1 MTKTEML
8 DFIEKTGMIIDF
20 DRNYLMRKTKDHIID
35 LYNRAVVYA
44 GKAWAAALVRL
55 RCNTSNYSIDKYN
68 ILYYNIDNKKRKEM
82 IKMTIREWLAKN
94 PTMIIDEVF
103 SNYGDS
109 RCEVEDALDEDIVEV
124 YYYKDSNIV
133 DIEF

>member
-1 MTKTEML
+1 
-8 DFIEKTGMIIDF
+8 
-20 DRNYLMRKTKDHIID
+20 
-35 LYNRAVVYA
+35 
-44 GKAWAAALVRL
+44 
-55 RCNTSNYSIDKYN
+55 
-68 ILYYNIDNKKRKEM
+68 
-82 IKMTIREWLAKN
+82 MTIREWLAKN

-124 YYYKDSNIV
+124 YYYENSNIV

>member
-20 DRNYLMRKTKDHIID
+20 DRNYLMKKTKARIVV

-55 RCNTSNYSIDKYN
+55 RCNTSNYSIDKFYY
-68 ILYYNIDNKKRKEM
+68 IYYNIDNERYERKRLKWQLENGLQE
-82 IKMTIREWLAKN
+82 TRL
-94 PTMIIDEVF
+94 
-103 SNYGDS
+103 
-109 RCEVEDALDEDIVEV
+109 
-124 YYYKDSNIV
+124 YK
-133 DIEF
+133 